1 MGIIVS
7 AAARKDGI
15 TFNGAKFIVKMNEKK
30 DGTIEY
36 KHEETKNVV
45 RVVDKKVKSIFLLR
59 GIYEFFKFK
68 LVAMTWM
75 ITTLSTVLKPFA
87 EKEESSNWVDGVS
100 LIASVSLL
108 LITVFMLWRTFGTLK
123 KVWMYHGAEHKVVH
137 ALENDVELTL
147 ENVRIQS
154 RYHSSCGSMLACFI
168 VLIATIFG
176 IFVADAFVF
185 LPLIFAISWEIFCV
199 ENGETLFVLKWF
211 YKFGKFVQ
219 EKVLTKEPTDEMIIH
234 SIEAVKL
241 LSQLEQQ

>member
-15 TFNGAKFIVKMNEKK
+15 TFNGAKFRVKMNEKK
-30 DGTIEY
+30 DGTVEY
-36 KHEETKNVV
+36 KHEEIKSVT
-45 RVVDKKVKSIFLLR
+45 RAMDKKVDSIFLIR
-59 GIYEFFKFK
+59 GLVEFFKFK
-68 LVAMTWM
+68 LVAMVWM
-75 ITTLSTVLKPFA
+75 LNGLLTVLEPFA
-87 EKEESSNWVDGVS
+87 EKEESSNWIDGVS
-100 LIASVSLL
+100 LIASVLL
-108 LITVFMLWRTFGTLK
+108 LFVTVFMLWRTFGTLK

-147 ENVRIQS
+147 ENVRIQP
-154 RYHSSCGSMLACFI
+154 RYHSSCGSMLVCFF

-199 ENGETLFVLKWF
+199 KDGENLLVLKWF

-219 EKVLTKEPTDEMIIH
+219 EKVLTKEPTDEMILN

-241 LSQLEQQ
+241 LVELENE

>member
-1 MGIIVS
+1 MDIIVS

-15 TFNGAKFIVKMNEKK
+15 TFNGAKFRVKMNEKK
-30 DGTIEY
+30 DGTVEY
-36 KHEETKNVV
+36 KHEETKSVT
-45 RVVDKKVKSIFLLR
+45 RAMDKKVDSIFLIR
-59 GIYEFFKFK
+59 GLVEFFKFK
-68 LVAMTWM
+68 LVAMVWM
-75 ITTLSTVLKPFA
+75 LDVLLTVLEPFA
-87 EKEESSNWVDGVS
+87 ETQESSNWINGVS
-100 LIASVSLL
+100 VIGSIVLL
-108 LITVFMLWRTFGTLK
+108 VATVFMLWRTFGTLK

-147 ENVRIQS
+147 ENVRIQP
-154 RYHSSCGSMLACFI
+154 RYHSSCGSMLVCFF
-168 VLIATIFG
+168 VLIAIIFG

-199 ENGETLFVLKWF
+199 ENGETLVVLKWF

-219 EKVLTKEPTDEMIIH
+219 EKVLTKEPTDEMIRH